1 MRLYSPA
8 KLSSPVGEDG
18 EGRHEDTTTTN
29 TNNNNNNNNTTDP
42 TCHHYE
48 PRQQQQ
54 QQHLPSSSSPSSQQ
68 HHNHH
73 HHQHQR
79 TPLENDSRGLDNNT
93 TNNNTK
99 LLQGK
104 GGDDIN
110 KTQQLTRL
118 DDTLHINT
126 HQTSTRG
133 SPTPRKT
140 AATTTTTHPE
150 MNGTQNGSNAIP
162 LSPPPPPTPCME
174 NGTGVMDTVRSLDS
188 VPWNLEGIETIKE
201 NGCCRLREWSLSS
214 ASDDH
219 HTLSDEDE
227 LSQLREENKRLKVA
241 LKEAADVNSEWRE
254 YHQQRQQY
262 IHRLVNTIHELQHP
276 RSPAQSPRQLEV
288 DGSGG
293 GGEDEVRRLRGAVAR
308 LQADHDEHVTLLEMQ
323 VRAHRDDWEAERSEK
338 QATQTALAEAQ
349 ARTALLL
356 QELQLTQAKLADS
369 ESKRGVCWRCG
380 AGVVVGSNR
389 KNGSTPRNNSSSNP
403 PSAPHSLQASPVP
416 APSPAPSG
424 VSPTPLQDQPQAP
437 LKGWIPVSMLH
448 QIAFSGTTPE
458 HQSPVVQAH
467 SRPTSLNTHTPSPRT
482 STTPTREP
490 ISINDDKRRYEAMGA
505 RPKVALGTGKGRGMV
520 EEVVRGLEEAGA
532 EGTGKG
538 LGSVEDE
545 STAKHRARSILASAI
560 PVSPVSSG
568 PAPSFPTTLAKSP
581 SAPVIAKG
589 YVPITSTV
597 LTPVNFRP
605 PFVAHKRPSAIKQ
618 AALQAQQQSDSPVS
632 TPNTHTINKTISGNN
647 ARSISDDKTSNLQQ
661 RSGAVKEGKT
671 NKSGSSK
678 SRSSM
683 GGSKAAGGRGNKGSQ
698 IECITTPTTTV
709 TSSSPTLTPTTTTTT
724 STTTATRTVHSQDN
738 PVPVLA
744 QPTPIPNQPSSTP
757 QTSTD
762 GRSSSI
768 SGVKGINVTDV
779 KGGNKTR
786 ECEGRGGKIPP
797 LTESPVTSP
806 PPAATATTAFASITV
821 TTTAAGVNAPPSA
834 SSYSSTTS
842 SRSSSPGMS
851 LTTFGLNS
859 EGRGIP
865 GAIFFAMGSDQ
876 RNNGRSPQPTP
887 VSVGVKSPT
896 PDSVVNKDSRPPS
909 GIKSPPVSVNSSSNG
924 NVGIVKQEHWWSVEG
939 SGGEK
944 QSGGK
949 LVNST
954 WVRLM
959 GGQASTKAGSGLP
972 WRTAR
977 AVSGQ
982 QLDQA
987 RRASHDD
994 PSNGAT
1000 TATFTCT
1007 PAVNSPASSTL
1018 SSAASSGAS
1027 SPLPCP
1033 TSVPNHELKSLASKN
1048 ISSAIMSY
1056 ELGSKCE
1063 VSNTTMGSD
1072 GVATLTRRDLVCPSC
1087 QMLFPPDKHVN
1098 FLDHFEA
1105 CRGPEYAD
1113 L

>member
-1 MRLYSPA
+1 PNCVAFTSTKQT
-8 KLSSPVGEDG
+8 KLSSPGGEDG
-18 EGRHEDTTTTN
+18 EGRQDTTTST
-29 TNNNNNNNNTTDP
+29 NNNNNTTDP

-48 PRQQQQ
+48 PRQHLPSSSPQQQ
-54 QQHLPSSSSPSSQQ
+54 QQH
-68 HHNHH
+68 HH
-73 HHQHQR
+73 HHHQR
-79 TPLENDSRGLDNNT
+79 TPLENDSRGDNTNNT
-93 TNNNTK
+93 NTK

-118 DDTLHINT
+118 DDTRHINT

-133 SPTPRKT
+133 SPTRKT
-140 AATTTTTHPE
+140 AAILPE

-162 LSPPPPPTPCME
+162 LSPPPPPPPPAPPTPME
-174 NGTGVMDTVRSLDS
+174 NGTGVIDTVRSLDS

-227 LSQLREENKRLKVA
+227 LSQLRDENKRLKAA

-262 IHRLVNTIHELQHP
+262 VHRLVSTIHELQHP

-288 DGSGG
+288 DGGGG
-293 GGEDEVRRLRGAVAR
+293 GGEDEVRRLRGTVAR

-389 KNGSTPRNNSSSNP
+389 INGSTPRNNSSSNP

-458 HQSPVVQAH
+458 HQSPVVQAP

-482 STTPTREP
+482 STTPTREA
-490 ISINDDKRRYEAMGA
+490 ITINDDKRRYEAMGA

-568 PAPSFPTTLAKSP
+568 PAPPFPTTLAKSP
-581 SAPVIAKG
+581 STPVIAKG

-632 TPNTHTINKTISGNN
+632 TPNTHTINKSISGKNTQ
-647 ARSISDDKTSNLQQ
+647 SISDDKTSNLQQ
-661 RSGAVKEGKT
+661 RSGSVKEGKT

-683 GGSKAAGGRGNKGSQ
+683 GGSKAAGRGNNKGSQ
-698 IECITTPTTTV
+698 IECMTTPTTTV
-709 TSSSPTLTPTTTTTT
+709 TSSSPTLAPTTTTTT

-757 QTSTD
+757 QTLTG

-768 SGVKGINVTDV
+768 SGV

-786 ECEGRGGKIPP
+786 ECEGRGEKIQP

-887 VSVGVKSPT
+887 ASRRASTSSVGVKSPT

-909 GIKSPPVSVNSSSNG
+909 GIKSPPVSVNNSSNG
-924 NVGIVKQEHWWSVEG
+924 NVGTVKQEHWWSVEG
-939 SGGEK
+939 SGGER

-959 GGQASTKAGSGLP
+959 GGQANTKAGSGLP

-994 PSNGAT
+994 PPNGAA

-1007 PAVNSPASSTL
+1007 PAVNSPVSSTL

-1063 VSNTTMGSD
+1063 VSNTTIGSD